1 MKSRTPQYRSHR
13 VAQLAVLALAF
24 FSAVTVS
31 LAAAKRPN
39 LIFVFSDQQ
48 SSDMLGA
55 YGNRDIQTP
64 NFDRLARE
72 GIRFNHCISN
82 SPVCTPYRGIL
93 FSGQHPLKNGAI
105 QNDIQMLPGRGTY
118 FAEVLRD
125 SGYRTGYYGKW
136 HLYGGDRVRGIPA
149 GPYRYGFD
157 HEFLSNNCTLLYDAA
172 RAYYWDQAGVDR
184 HLYGDWEP
192 YGQTRQAME
201 FIDRHADKP
210 FALFMSWHPP
220 HNWGRAHEGYDA
232 PPDLLALYDPTK
244 INLRPTV
251 KDTPEVRRIYQGH
264 MAMITGIDR
273 AFGWLMEKLQERG
286 LAENTIV
293 IFTSDHGDTLMSYD
307 WPSHKGRAE
316 HVSARVPL
324 IVRWPAQLRPGIS
337 DLLLGTFD
345 LMPTL
350 LGLMDLPIPAT
361 AQGRNAATAIREGR
375 DDGVD
380 EQPLFF
386 LPTNW
391 RGIYTRRYTY
401 SVSLDQ
407 PAEPNTPGGRQTF
420 NVLYDRSNDPWET
433 KNLFADPGTT
443 KVRAELHARTLALM
457 QRLGDPGVS
466 YQELLRRAIREED
479 YPVVTMPPAKR
490 PKGWEGRVKG
500 HPVDHLTNAAG
511 R

>member
-1 MKSRTPQYRSHR
+1 
-13 VAQLAVLALAF
+13 
-24 FSAVTVS
+24 
-31 LAAAKRPN
+31 
-39 LIFVFSDQQ
+39 
-48 SSDMLGA
+48 
-55 YGNRDIQTP
+55 
-64 NFDRLARE
+64 
-72 GIRFNHCISN
+72 
-82 SPVCTPYRGIL
+82 
-93 FSGQHPLKNGAI
+93 
-105 QNDIQMLPGRGTY
+105 
-118 FAEVLRD
+118 
-125 SGYRTGYYGKW
+125 
-136 HLYGGDRVRGIPA
+136 
-149 GPYRYGFD
+149 
-157 HEFLSNNCTLLYDAA
+157 
-172 RAYYWDQAGVDR
+172 
-184 HLYGDWEP
+184 
-192 YGQTRQAME
+192 
-201 FIDRHADKP
+201 
-210 FALFMSWHPP
+210 
-220 HNWGRAHEGYDA
+220 
-232 PPDLLALYDPTK
+232 
-244 INLRPTV
+244 
-251 KDTPEVRRIYQGH
+251 
-264 MAMITGIDR
+264 
-273 AFGWLMEKLQERG
+273 
-286 LAENTIV
+286 
-293 IFTSDHGDTLMSYD
+293 MSYD